1 MSKNI
6 GRNIYQKMSNTI
18 RNLKK
23 ENEDLK
29 NKLNDFVENFDETI
43 RKKYDVEANKKIIHL
58 EVEKLELKQQLDEK
72 TEENIDLK
80 KKMCELQ
87 DLNQELLNSITSKNI
102 NDNYM

>member
-29 NKLNDFVENFDETI
+29 KKLNDFLENFDETI
-43 RKKYDVEANKKIIHL
+43 RKKYNVEANKKIIHL
-58 EVEKLELKQQLDEK
+58 EVEKLELKHQLEEK
-72 TEENIDLK
+72 NEERPLHFKFIFLFSDLK
-80 KKMCELQ
+80 TYKKQQTFL
-87 DLNQELLNSITSKNI
+87 
-102 NDNYM
+102 